1 MKYAI
6 ATGMVF
12 MGMIPKETQVAVRTE
27 TTGNFST
34 LSLSDDDSVM
44 IQIVV
49 TPEVKRILK
58 AVIK

>member
-6 ATGMVF
+6 ATGIVF
-12 MGMIPKETQVAVRTE
+12 KGMIPKETQVAVRTE

>member
-12 MGMIPKETQVAVRTE
+12 KGMIPKKTQVAVRTE